1 MPVNQNSPDSS
12 IAPEGLESAQG
23 APPTEAYEQFLALV
37 RNRHT
42 CRGFKSDP
50 IPDGH
55 IEKILEAARWCMS
68 GANCQPWE
76 FVVVRDPAKIRA
88 LYQAYQE
95 HINELNFWL
104 EQRFP
109 WELRHPGFRIEGDVE
124 EQYRQLQ
131 SRPGWSVAPALI
143 VVLGDGRRQLASV
156 SGASTPGRHQTHLTD
171 ALSNAS
177 TVIHLA
183 AASLGLAS
191 QWVSIHIEEPFKQ
204 LLDIPGLL
212 SLHTIIPVGY
222 PRQQLGGSW
231 RRKLNELVHYDRY
244 DRSKMMTTEDI
255 LKYLYKL
262 RDATI
267 RAYVRSRGDK
277 NLPAR
282 PGD

>member
-1 MPVNQNSPDSS
+1 MNRVSPDSAIS
-12 IAPEGLESAQG
+12 PDREDDSVG
-23 APPTEAYEQFLALV
+23 APSTQAYDDFLALV
-37 RNRHT
+37 KRRHT
-42 CRGFKSDP
+42 CRGFKPDP
-50 IPDGH
+50 IPEGY
-55 IEKILEAARWCMS
+55 IEKILETARWSMS

-76 FVVVRDPAKIRA
+76 FVVVRDKDKIA
-88 LYQAYQE
+88 QLYHAYQE
-95 HINELNFWL
+95 NINELNFWL

-124 EQYRQLQ
+124 EQLRQLQ

-156 SGASTPGRHQTHLTD
+156 SGASTPGRHQSHLTD

-191 QWVSIHIEEPFKQ
+191 QWVSIHIPEPFMR
-204 LLDIPGLL
+204 LLDIPPLL
-212 SLHTIIPVGY
+212 SLHSIIPIGY
-222 PRQQLGGSW
+222 PRQQPLGGSW
-231 RRKLNELVHYDRY
+231 RRRLNEIVHYDRY
-244 DRSKMMTTEDI
+244 DQSKMMTTQDV

-267 RAYVRSRGDK
+267 RAYVRSRGEK
-277 NLPAR
+277 SVPTR
-282 PGD
+282 PGE

>member
-1 MPVNQNSPDSS
+1 MSQN
-12 IAPEGLESAQG
+12 G
-23 APPTEAYEQFLALV
+23 ADLAGPATETYDQFMALIK
-37 RNRHT
+37 RRHT
-42 CRGFKSDP
+42 CRGFKADP

-55 IEKILEAARWCMS
+55 IERILEAARWTMS

-76 FVVVRDPAKIRA
+76 FVVVQNKEKIKA
-88 LYQAYQE
+88 LYHAYQE

-109 WELRHPGFRIEGDVE
+109 WELRHPGFRIEGGLE

-131 SRPGWSVAPALI
+131 SRPGWSAAPALI
-143 VVLGDGRRQLASV
+143 VVLGDGRRQMASV

-177 TVIHLA
+177 TAIHLA

-204 LLDIPGLL
+204 LLGVPALL

-231 RRKLNELVHYDRY
+231 RRRLQEFVHYESY
-244 DRSKMMTTEDI
+244 DRAKMMSTEDVV
-255 LKYLYKL
+255 KYIYKL

-277 NLPAR
+277 EIPTKR
-282 PGD
+282 PE

>member
-1 MPVNQNSPDSS
+1 MSNHQNGPESS
-12 IAPEGLESAQG
+12 IAQDASEEPQG
-23 APPTEAYEQFLALV
+23 EPVTEAYEQFLALV
-37 RNRHT
+37 RKRHT

-50 IPDGH
+50 IPDGY

-76 FVVVRDPAKIRA
+76 FVVVRIRAKIRA
-88 LYQAYQE
+88 LYKAYQE

-124 EQYRQLQ
+124 EQFRQLQ
-131 SRPGWSVAPALI
+131 SRPGWSEAPALI

-171 ALSNAS
+171 ALSNAG

-191 QWVSIHIEEPFKQ
+191 QWVSIHIEDPFKQ
-204 LLDIPGLL
+204 LLEIPGLL

-231 RRKLNELVHYDRY
+231 RRKLADMIHYDRY
-244 DRSKMMTTEDI
+244 DRSKMMTTGDL

-267 RAYVRSRGDK
+267 RAYVRSRGEK
-277 NLPAR
+277 NVPKKSE
-282 PGD
+282 D